1 MQTGRICQVDVLTKI
16 EYTSVILRFGEIGI
30 KSNQTRRRMT
40 NLLINHVESA
50 LRENNVTFDRIH
62 SVYGRIY
69 IETNSAIEAAGVTAR
84 VFGVVST
91 SPVVE
96 TSAEI
101 DAILDLGEK
110 LARAEFKKGLTFA
123 VNGRRIGEHTFSS
136 QDMRGRLGERILEGI
151 PELELKVDL
160 SNPEQEIYI
169 EVRDEKAHLFTQ
181 TIKGVGGMP
190 TGSQGKVV
198 CTISTGLDSPIAA
211 YKVMKRGC
219 IPIFVHMDN
228 SPYAD
233 ENCSEIAVK
242 QAQLLANYIH
252 GYKVKLY
259 IVPHAPDIEEAQ
271 KHAPEK
277 MTCLFCKRNMLRI
290 AREIAIREKAD
301 AIVTGEII
309 GEQASQTTANLHV
322 IEQAVTDY
330 PILRPLAG
338 DDKVDIE
345 RVAREIGT
353 YEFAKEGASCCTL
366 NPKYPS
372 VKADPKEV
380 ASCEEPMDLSIL
392 DEELRNA
399 KVIVL
404 RKGK

>member
-1 MQTGRICQVDVLTKI
+1 VDVLAPV
-16 EYTSVILRFGEIGI
+16 EYTSVILRFGELGI
-30 KSNQTRRRMT
+30 KSSQTRRRMT
-40 NLLINHVESA
+40 SLLISHVESA
-50 LRENNVTFDRIH
+50 LRENKVPFEKVH

-69 IETNSAIEAAGVTAR
+69 IETANAIEAAEVAAK
-84 VFGVVST
+84 VFGIVST

-96 TSAEI
+96 TSAEM
-101 DAILDLGEK
+101 DAILNVGEQ

-123 VNGRRIGEHTFSS
+123 AGARRIGEHTFSS
-136 QDMRGRLGERILEGI
+136 QDVRGRLGERILEGI

-160 SNPEQEIYI
+160 SNPEQSIYA
-169 EVRDEKAHLFTQ
+169 EVRDDKAHLFTQ
-181 TIKGVGGMP
+181 TIVGVGGMP

-219 IPIFVHMDN
+219 IPVFLHLDN
-228 SPYAD
+228 TPYAD
-233 ENCSEIAVK
+233 EHCSEIAVK
-242 QAQLLANYIH
+242 QAQLLASYIQ
-252 GYKVKLY
+252 GFEVKLY

-290 AREIAIREKAD
+290 AREIAILEDAD

-309 GEQASQTTANLHV
+309 GEQASQTTANLRV

-338 DDKVDIE
+338 EDKVDIE
-345 RVAREIGT
+345 HLAQKIGT

-372 VKADPKEV
+372 VRADPVKV
-380 ASCEEPMDLSIL
+380 ASCEEPMDLEIL
-392 DEELRNA
+392 NEELKNA
-399 KVIVL
+399 RVMIL

>member
-1 MQTGRICQVDVLTKI
+1 M

-30 KSNQTRRRMT
+30 KSNQTRRRMK
-40 NLLINHVESA
+40 NLLIRHVESA
-50 LRENNVTFDRIH
+50 LRESSVPFDKVH

-69 IETNSAIEAAGVTAR
+69 IDTNQAIKAAEVAAK
-84 VFGVVST
+84 VFGIVST

-96 TSAEI
+96 TTADLDS
-101 DAILDLGEK
+101 ILGIGEK

-123 VNGRRIGEHTFSS
+123 VGGRRIGEHSFTS
-136 QDMRGRLGERILEGI
+136 QDMRGLLGERILESL
-151 PELELKVDL
+151 PELKLKVDL
-160 SNPEQEIYI
+160 SNPEQEIYV
-169 EVRDEKAHLFTQ
+169 EVRDEKAHLFTR

-190 TGSQGKVV
+190 TGSQGKVI

-219 IPIFVHMDN
+219 IPVFVHMDN

-252 GYKVKLY
+252 GFKVKLY
-259 IVPHAPDIEEAQ
+259 IVPHAPDIEEAR

-290 AREIAIREKAD
+290 AREIAIQEKAD

-322 IEQAVTDY
+322 IEQAVTDF

-338 DDKVDIE
+338 EDKVDIE
-345 RVAREIGT
+345 HIAQQIGT

-372 VKADPKEV
+372 VKANPEEV
-380 ASCEEPMDLSIL
+380 ASCEEPMDLGIL
-392 DEELRNA
+392 HEELKNA
-399 KVIVL
+399 RVMVL

>member
-1 MQTGRICQVDVLTKI
+1 VTLV

-40 NLLINHVESA
+40 NLLISHVESA
-50 LRENNVTFDRIH
+50 LKENEIQFEKVH

-69 IETNSAIEAAGVTAR
+69 IDTHRAVEAAEVAAK

-96 TSAEI
+96 TVAEM
-101 DAILDLGEK
+101 DAILNTGEQ
-110 LARAEFKKGLTFA
+110 LARAEFKKGLSFA
-123 VNGRRIGEHTFSS
+123 VDGRRIGEHSFSS

-160 SNPEQEIYI
+160 SNPEQEIYV
-169 EVRDEKAHLFTQ
+169 EVRDEKAHLFTR

-219 IPIFVHMDN
+219 IPVFVHMDN
-228 SPYAD
+228 TPYAD
-233 ENCSEIAVK
+233 ENCSEIAIK

-252 GYKVKLY
+252 GFEVMLY

-290 AREIAIREKAD
+290 AREIAIRENAD

-338 DDKVDIE
+338 DDKVEIE
-345 RVAREIGT
+345 HLAQQIGT

-372 VKADPKEV
+372 VRADPVEV
-380 ASCEEPMDLSIL
+380 ASCEEPMDLGIL
-392 DEELRNA
+392 DEELKNA
-399 KVIVL
+399 RIIVL
-404 RKGK
+404 REGK

>member
-1 MQTGRICQVDVLTKI
+1 MVLAD
-16 EYTSVILRFGEIGI
+16 YTSVILRFGEIGI
-30 KSNQTRRRMT
+30 KSNQTRRRMK
-40 NLLINHVESA
+40 NLLIGQVESA
-50 LRENNVTFDRIH
+50 LREKNVPFDKVH

-69 IETNSAIEAAGVTAR
+69 VDTNKAVEAAEVAAK
-84 VFGVVST
+84 VFGIVST

-96 TSAEI
+96 VSADMDEI
-101 DAILDLGEK
+101 LNAGEQLVK
-110 LARAEFKKGLTFA
+110 AEFKKGLSFA
-123 VNGRRIGEHTFSS
+123 VGARRIGEHPFSS
-136 QDMRGRLGERILEGI
+136 QDLREQLGERILEGL
-151 PELELKVDL
+151 PEFALKVNL
-160 SNPEQEIYI
+160 SKPEQTIYV
-169 EVRDEKAHLFTQ
+169 EVRDGKAHLFTQ

-219 IPIFVHMDN
+219 IPVFVHLDN
-228 SPYAD
+228 TPYAD

-252 GYKVKLY
+252 GFEVKLY

-290 AREIAIREKAD
+290 AREIALQEEAD

-309 GEQASQTTANLHV
+309 GEQASQTTANLRV
-322 IEQAVTDY
+322 IENAVTDF
-330 PILRPLAG
+330 PILRPNAG

-345 RVAREIGT
+345 HLAQKIGT
-353 YEFAKEGASCCTL
+353 YEFAKESASCCTL

-372 VKADPKEV
+372 VKADPEQI

-392 DEELRNA
+392 AEELKNA
-399 KVIVL
+399 KIIVL
-404 RKGK
+404 REGK

>member
-1 MQTGRICQVDVLTKI
+1 VDVLASI
-16 EYTSVILRFGEIGI
+16 EYTSVILRFGELGI
-30 KSNQTRRRMT
+30 KSSQTRRRMT
-40 NLLINHVESA
+40 NLLISHVESA
-50 LRENNVTFDRIH
+50 LRENNVSYEKVH

-69 IETNSAIEAAGVTAR
+69 IETDKAMESAEVAAK
-84 VFGVVST
+84 VFGIVST

-101 DAILDLGEK
+101 DAILDVGEQ

-123 VNGRRIGEHTFSS
+123 AGARRIGGHSFSS
-136 QDMRGRLGERILEGI
+136 QDVRGRLGERILEGI

-160 SNPEQEIYI
+160 SNPEQSIYA

-211 YKVMKRGC
+211 YKVMKRGA
-219 IPIFVHMDN
+219 IPVFVHLDN
-228 SPYAD
+228 TPYAD

-242 QAQLLANYIH
+242 QAQLLAKYIH
-252 GYKVKLY
+252 GFEVKLY

-290 AREIAIREKAD
+290 AREIAILEDAD

-309 GEQASQTTANLHV
+309 GEQASQTTANLRV

-345 RVAREIGT
+345 HLAQQIGT
-353 YEFAKEGASCCTL
+353 YKFAKEGASCCTL

-372 VKADPKEV
+372 VRADPEKV
-380 ASCEEPMDLSIL
+380 ASCEEPMNLDIL
-392 DEELRNA
+392 NEELKNA
-399 KVIVL
+399 RVMVL
-404 RKGK
+404 REGK

>member
-1 MQTGRICQVDVLTKI
+1 MSKV

-30 KSNQTRRRMT
+30 KSNQTRRRMK
-40 NLLINHVESA
+40 NLLIRHVESA
-50 LRENNVTFDRIH
+50 LRESSVPFDKVH

-69 IETNSAIEAAGVTAR
+69 IDTNQAIKAAEVAAK
-84 VFGVVST
+84 VFGIVST

-96 TSAEI
+96 TTADLDS
-101 DAILDLGEK
+101 ILGIGEK

-123 VNGRRIGEHTFSS
+123 VGGRRIGEHSFTS
-136 QDMRGRLGERILEGI
+136 QDMRGLLGERILESL
-151 PELELKVDL
+151 PELKLKVDL
-160 SNPEQEIYI
+160 SNPEQEIYV
-169 EVRDEKAHLFTQ
+169 EVRDEKAHLFTR

-190 TGSQGKVV
+190 TGSQGKVI

-219 IPIFVHMDN
+219 IPVFVHMDN

-252 GYKVKLY
+252 GFKVKLY
-259 IVPHAPDIEEAQ
+259 IVPHAPDIEEAR

-290 AREIAIREKAD
+290 AREIAIQEKAD

-322 IEQAVTDY
+322 IEQAVTDF

-338 DDKVDIE
+338 EDKVDIE
-345 RVAREIGT
+345 HIAQQIGT

-372 VKADPKEV
+372 VKANPEEV
-380 ASCEEPMDLSIL
+380 ASCEEPMDLGIL
-392 DEELRNA
+392 HEELKNA
-399 KVIVL
+399 RVMVL

>member
-1 MQTGRICQVDVLTKI
+1 LSRID
-16 EYTSVILRFGEIGI
+16 YTSVILRFGEMGI
-30 KSNQTRRRMT
+30 KSNQTRRRMK

-50 LRENNVTFDRIH
+50 LREKNVPFDRIH

-69 IETNSAIEAAGVTAR
+69 IDTKKALEAAEVAAS
-84 VFGVVST
+84 VFGIVST

-96 TSAEI
+96 TSAEM
-101 DAILDLGEK
+101 DKILDLGEQ

-123 VNGRRIGEHTFSS
+123 VDGRRIGEHDFSS
-136 QDMRGRLGERILEGI
+136 QEMRGKLGERILEGI
-151 PELELKVDL
+151 PELELSVDL
-160 SNPEQEIYI
+160 SNPEQEIYV

-198 CTISTGLDSPIAA
+198 CTISTGLDSPIAV

-219 IPIFVHMDN
+219 IPVFVHMDN

-242 QAQLLANYIH
+242 QAQLLANFIY
-252 GYKVKLY
+252 GFEVKLY
-259 IVPHAPDIEEAQ
+259 IIPHAPDIEEAQ

-322 IEQAVTDY
+322 IEQAVTDF

-345 RVAREIGT
+345 HLAQQIGT

-372 VKADPKEV
+372 VHANPTEV
-380 ASCEEPMDLSIL
+380 ASCEESMDLSIL
-392 DEELRNA
+392 NEEIKNA
-399 KVIVL
+399 RVIVL
-404 RKGK
+404 RKGKKQVGR